1 MLEEFSLNSS
11 EAGFFAEP
19 FYFTFKKTLIGGQWK
34 SGDMLLA
41 PQNIMK
47 DKWMNMGYEDD
58 ELKPFIEPEPDF
70 KDIKRIGTPSSAT
83 SACEK
88 IRVTAIASEEARG
101 NLQIFYF
108 LPFHIYIYIYN

>member
-1 MLEEFSLNSS
+1 MQKFASNP
-11 EAGFFAEP
+11 GFFAEP
-19 FYFTFKKTLIGGQWK
+19 FLHFKYIKKNLIGGQWK

-108 LPFHIYIYIYN
+108 LPYSYLYIYLYN

>member
-1 MLEEFSLNSS
+1 
-11 EAGFFAEP
+11 
-19 FYFTFKKTLIGGQWK
+19 LIGGQWK

-47 DKWMNMGYEDD
+47 DKWMNMGYEED

-70 KDIKRIGTPSSAT
+70 KDIKRIGTPT
-83 SACEK
+83 SAPSACDK

-108 LPFHIYIYIYN
+108 LPYLYIIFIKHFGYNFSFILLHRSDGTKL